1 MRRIVGAL
9 TRLEKL
15 YMRVASAPANAR
27 FEDVVHL
34 TEAVGCVE
42 VRSRGSHHLFRHIE
56 RPRLRLNLQQV
67 NGKTKEYQV
76 KDLLATIEQEHLRRW

>member
-1 MRRIVGAL
+1 V

-34 TEAVGCVE
+34 AEAVGF
-42 VRSRGSHHLFRHIE
+42 VRMRTKGSHQVFYHLD
-56 RPRLRLNLQQV
+56 RPELRLILQERH
-67 NGKTKEYQV
+67 GKAKPYQV
-76 KDLLATIEQEHLRRW
+76 MDLLKKIETAGLRRW